1 MDIAII
7 WNARECRGDW
17 AIVSG
22 DLALDNPLRSA
33 VMVSIFTD
41 RVAPEQPSPADSAVA
56 IQAPGNAAMS
66 GLNDRCGWWGDAY
79 EQDRLPI
86 GSRLWQLRRAI
97 KAGEQAVLLELKDIL
112 KECLQWIIDDGVAT
126 SISIRTAWSAVSP
139 NTAEFAI
146 SVYEPGAATPQTF
159 LFSWAWEGL

>member
-7 WNARECRGDW
+7 WNARESRGDW
-17 AIVSG
+17 TIVSG

-33 VMVSIFTD
+33 VMVSIFSD
-41 RVAPEQPSPADSAVA
+41 RVAPDQSSPADFAIA
-56 IQAPGNAAMS
+56 IQEPGNAAVS
-66 GLNDRCGWWGDAY
+66 GLNDRRGWWGDAY
-79 EQDRLPI
+79 EPDGIPI

-97 KAGEQAVLLELKDIL
+97 KVGEQTVLLELKDIL
-112 KECLQWIIDDGVAT
+112 KECLQWLIDDGVAA
-126 SISIRTAWSAVSP
+126 SIAIQTAWSAVSP

-146 SVYEPGAATPQTF
+146 SVFEPGASTPQTF

>member
-7 WNARECRGDW
+7 WNVLEARGDW

-33 VMVSIFTD
+33 VMVSLFTD
-41 RVAPEQPSPADSAVA
+41 RVAPEQPSASDQQVGITP
-56 IQAPGNAAMS
+56 PGNAANS
-66 GLNDRCGWWGDAY
+66 GLRGRRGWWGDAFA
-79 EQDRLPI
+79 DLPI

-97 KAGEQAVLLELKDIL
+97 KVGEKAVLLELEQIL
-112 KECLQWIIDDGVAT
+112 REALDWLIDDGVVSKIDVA
-126 SISIRTAWSAVSP
+126 TAWSVLNA
-139 NTAEFAI
+139 NTAEF
-146 SVYEPGAATPQTF
+146 SVSLWEPGSAQPQTF